1 MKKMKR
7 QKNLNTNQGR
17 WRRRRRRRRR
27 RRWRRRRRRRWRR
40 RRGRGRRRRKR
51 GRGGGRRRRSA
62 DQGGFEPPET
72 AVSVMTTL
80 SRQRRTH
87 RATGPDASASH
98 AHMATLWPGTLSGWC
113 CIHYGAHPASFQGRW
128 GVLGLS
134 SMWLHC
140 ILNTRLN

>member
-17 WRRRRRRRRR
+17 WRRRRRR

-51 GRGGGRRRRSA
+51 GRGGGRRRRRSA
-62 DQGGFEPPET
+62 DQGGFEPAET
-72 AVSVMTTL
+72 AVGAMTRP

-98 AHMATLWPGTLSGWC
+98 AHMATLWPGTLSGGC
-113 CIHYGAHPASFQGRW
+113 CVRYGAHPASFQGRW